1 MLKKRLMDLDELLW
15 LVGSAVKY
23 VESFPEE
30 LGEDFVRELR
40 EIVGMGFTNE
50 QFETI
55 KSMVQREKEMGMR
68 RDRRVKQTLVNSLC
82 SMRAIVQS

>member
-1 MLKKRLMDLDELLW
+1 MDELLW

-55 KSMVQREKEMGMR
+55 KSMVQREI
-68 RDRRVKQTLVNSLC
+68 RDGDEKR
-82 SMRAIVQS
+82 

>member
-55 KSMVQREKEMGMR
+55 KSMVQREI
-68 RDRRVKQTLVNSLC
+68 RDGDEKR
-82 SMRAIVQS
+82 